1 MARTIAVEYIVKD
14 EKGKELARFQDIEEA
29 KRYDRM
35 LDASDEIF
43 DLLGGI
49 SELKKLDDAA
59 KDEISFQL
67 AKHADEIINILSSIN
82 GMKKAS
88 KKEVS
93 KKSDE
98 KASEPSLITELKEA
112 V

>member
-1 MARTIAVEYIVKD
+1 M
-14 EKGKELARFQDIEEA
+14 
-29 KRYDRM
+29 
-35 LDASDEIF
+35 
-43 DLLGGI
+43 
-49 SELKKLDDAA
+49 SE
-59 KDEISFQL
+59 
-67 AKHADEIINILSSIN
+67 EIINILSSIN
-82 GMKKAS
+82 GKKKAS